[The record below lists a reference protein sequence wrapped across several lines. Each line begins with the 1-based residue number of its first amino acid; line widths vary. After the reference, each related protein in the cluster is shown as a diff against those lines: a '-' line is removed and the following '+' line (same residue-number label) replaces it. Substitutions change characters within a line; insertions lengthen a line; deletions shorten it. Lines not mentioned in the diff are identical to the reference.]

1 MGLSETL
8 GFAPSVNA
16 YRELPPVPISHPVAK
31 VNADPVKKFSHE
43 QEQILKL
50 LADGFLPVTIASTLG
65 ITESAISQHLAN
77 EDFKR
82 ELAARKQVTL
92 GKYKELDDGYDR
104 IEAKLLKQLE
114 TQTMIFARPG
124 EIVSMLEKINKMKR
138 RIGASDSNAAS
149 QQVSQIVNISMPTV
163 IVRQLQVTKEGKVV
177 SVDGQSIV
185 TIPSHTL
192 NNLATEVVE
201 NEPASQKAL
210 AGPR

>member
-8 GFAPSVNA
+8 GFAPTTTGYTGIPPIVST
-16 YRELPPVPISHPVAK
+16 PVPAV
-31 VNADPVKKFSHE
+31 VNADPVRKFSHE

-65 ITESAISQHLAN
+65 ITESAISQHLAG

-82 ELAARKQVTL
+82 ELAARKQITL

-114 TQTMIFARPG
+114 TQTLIFARPG

-163 IVRQLQVTKEGKVV
+163 IVRALQVTKEGKVV
-177 SVDGQSIV
+177 SVDGESIV

-192 NNLATEVVE
+192 NNLANEVIE
-201 NEPASQKAL
+201 NEPTKQKAL
-210 AGPR
+210 AAR